1 MIDRVLYK
9 QEYHDNLSVP
19 GPVSIRT
26 RSFPYPESVRLHC
39 HPSLEIN
46 YFEQVEGTV
55 WMNNQR
61 YALDRMRGLILPP
74 WSVHRYEIGKN
85 RGRAT
90 VVQLSLT
97 GLTDWLHE
105 EHIRSFLSDRAAAP
119 VAIPRRDELPPPPT
133 PDGDIFALIAYLFMI
148 LGILSAHRPKTG
160 VNSPG
165 SWLPRVLRFSEAN
178 LGRKILLEEAAAV
191 AGKSRS
197 GFSKAFREQAGE
209 SYHTFL
215 NRIRL
220 EHARECINHGDTV
233 TMAALSS
240 GFSDASHL
248 IRHYKAK
255 YGTTP
260 RRDRSL

>member
-1 MIDRVLYK
+1 MIDTVLYK
-9 QEYHDNLSVP
+9 REYHDNLSVP

-26 RSFPYPESVRLHC
+26 RSFPRPESVRLHC
-39 HPSLEIN
+39 HPSLEVN

-55 WMNNQR
+55 WMNNQE
-61 YALDRMRGLILPP
+61 YTLDSVRGLILPP
-74 WSVHRYEIGKN
+74 WSVHRYEIRKN
-85 RGRAT
+85 RGQAT

-97 GLTDWLHE
+97 GLTDWLQD
-105 EHIRSFLSDRAAAP
+105 EHVRSFLSDRASAP
-119 VAIPRRDELPPPPT
+119 ATFSGDELPPPPI
-133 PDGDIFALIAYLFMI
+133 PGGDLFSVIAYLFVI
-148 LGILSAHRPKTG
+148 LGILSAHRSNTA
-160 VNSPG
+160 VCSPE
-165 SWLPRVLRFSEAN
+165 SWLLRVLRFSEAN
-178 LGRKILLEEAAAV
+178 LDRKILLDEAAAV

-197 GFSKAFREQAGE
+197 GFTKAFREQAGE

-215 NRIRL
+215 SRIRL

-248 IRHYKAK
+248 IRHYREK
-255 YGTTP
+255 YGSTP